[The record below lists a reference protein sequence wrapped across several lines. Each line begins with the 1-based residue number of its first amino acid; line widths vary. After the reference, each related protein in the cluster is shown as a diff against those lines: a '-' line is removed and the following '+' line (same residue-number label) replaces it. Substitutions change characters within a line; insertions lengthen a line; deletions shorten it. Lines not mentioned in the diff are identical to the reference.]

1 LCLNIFL
8 LLYLLK
14 QTQNKMKKY
23 SDLLLLVQIL
33 NAVGQQANTKAQKKL
48 AKIGELIQVHL
59 DDFNDKKDE
68 IRLEACSVDKDGNII
83 QNEKGDYSFNKEGV
97 KKLNQAMKDLLDSE
111 ISFTPIQV
119 SFPEGLEDYTFLEG
133 WVKGVKFNK
142 VEQEEI
148 EL

>member
-1 LCLNIFL
+1 
-8 LLYLLK
+8 
-14 QTQNKMKKY
+14 MKKY
-23 SDLLLLVQIL
+23 SDLLRLVQIL

-97 KKLNQAMKDLLDSE
+97 KKLNQAMKELLDSE

-119 SFPEGLEDYTFLEG
+119 SFPEGLEDYSFLEG